1 MKQIHIDSSLRDV
14 IKFPQA
20 NNFSF
25 DLKNNLKK
33 GIHLKLIGGIF
44 ENNTSS
50 NYYKIVI
57 SESGSNIDGNIGLSY
72 DFIIINDPNSSGFVV
87 VNNKNNNCQ
96 ITTLNTDAKTL
107 SIKVYNHDNNLHTF
121 SNDFLL
127 ILEIINC

>member
-1 MKQIHIDSSLRDV
+1 MKQIHIDSSLRD
-14 IKFPQA
+14 ITKFPQA

-57 SESGSNIDGNIGLSY
+57 SECGSKIDGNIGLSY

-87 VNNKNNNCQ
+87 VNNNNNNCQ
-96 ITTLNTDAKTL
+96 ITSLNTDAKTL
-107 SIKVYNHDNNLHTF
+107 SIKVYNHDNYLHTF